1 MAESSSAAIR
11 RYLEEA
17 IAAEASFEG
26 QLRAFSEEGDDDE
39 VRATFA
45 QHADETRHHHERLSA
60 RLEQMGGSSAVSKSA
75 LANVFSAVPKL
86 TLAPHRPEE
95 RTAQNL
101 IVGFAVEASECA
113 LYEVVASIAKSAGDT
128 LTEFLA
134 REIQAE
140 ERRTAERIWHFIP
153 SRAKIAFNM
162 LTVGEVDPSVETKA
176 MLNRIV

>member
-1 MAESSSAAIR
+1 MAESTNAAIR

-39 VRATFA
+39 VRAAFA

-60 RLEQMGGSSAVSKSA
+60 RLEQLGGASSAVKTP
-75 LANVFSAVPKL
+75 LANVFNAVPKL
-86 TLAPHRPEE
+86 VLAPQGPEE

-101 IVGFAVEASECA
+101 IIGFAVETSECA
-113 LYEVVASIAKSAGDT
+113 LYEALASIAKSAGDT
-128 LTEFLA
+128 LTESLA

-162 LTVGEVDPSVETKA
+162 LTVGEVDPSIETKA